1 MLLEVAREM
10 TAHNRPAGCM
20 LVTSAMNC
28 ATEQVRHHVA
38 ELRAAAQAQLQAR
51 IERGIQEGDV
61 PANASATNLAAFY
74 TAILQGL
81 TIQARDGASAE
92 ALTSIA
98 EHAMDAWPT

>member
-1 MLLEVAREM
+1 
-10 TAHNRPAGCM
+10 M